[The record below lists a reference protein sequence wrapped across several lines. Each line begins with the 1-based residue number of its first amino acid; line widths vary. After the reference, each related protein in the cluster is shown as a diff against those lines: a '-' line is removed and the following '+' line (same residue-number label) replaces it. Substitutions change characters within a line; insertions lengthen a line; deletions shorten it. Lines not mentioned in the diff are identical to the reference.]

1 MNDKYIK
8 EKKIRMRT
16 IPKAYEAIKELD
28 PDTDFSMRMFRTLVK
43 SGEIPTIRISNKVLV
58 NLDLLI
64 DKLSCY
70 NNTATCA

>member
-1 MNDKYIK
+1 MNNKSNIK
-8 EKKIRMRT
+8 VRMRT

-28 PDTDFSMRMFRTLVK
+28 PDTDFSIRMFRQLIK
-43 SGEIPTIRISNKVLV
+43 SGEIPTIKISNKVLV

-70 NNTATCA
+70 NYTATCA

>member
-1 MNDKYIK
+1 MNNKSNIK
-8 EKKIRMRT
+8 VRMRT

-28 PDTDFSMRMFRTLVK
+28 PHTDFSIRMFRQLIK
-43 SGEIPTIRISNKVLV
+43 SGEIPTIKISNKVLV

-70 NNTATCA
+70 NDTATCA

>member
-1 MNDKYIK
+1 MNYNKLNIK
-8 EKKIRMRT
+8 LRMRT

-28 PDTDFSMRMFRTLVK
+28 PDTDFSMRMFRQLIK
-43 SGEIPTIRISNKVLV
+43 SGEIPTIKISNKVLV

>member
-1 MNDKYIK
+1 MNDNKLNIK
-8 EKKIRMRT
+8 FRMRT

-28 PDTDFSMRMFRTLVK
+28 PDTDFSIRMFRRLIK
-43 SGEIPTIRISNKVLV
+43 SGEIPTIKISNKVLV

>member
-1 MNDKYIK
+1 MNDKYTG

-28 PDTDFSMRMFRTLVK
+28 PNTDFSIRTLRRLIK
-43 SGEIPTIRISNKVLV
+43 SGDIPTIKISNKVLV

>member
-1 MNDKYIK
+1 MNNKSNIK
-8 EKKIRMRT
+8 VRMRT

-28 PDTDFSMRMFRTLVK
+28 PDSDFSIRMLRKLIK
-43 SGEIPTIRISNKVLV
+43 SGEIPTIKISNKLLV